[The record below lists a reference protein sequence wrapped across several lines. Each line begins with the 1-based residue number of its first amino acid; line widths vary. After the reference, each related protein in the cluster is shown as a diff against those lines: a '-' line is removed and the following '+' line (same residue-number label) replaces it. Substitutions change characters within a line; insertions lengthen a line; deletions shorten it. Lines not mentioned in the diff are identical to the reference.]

1 MNFENVQNKR
11 RLRLEPECHGYFQR
25 KIAEFS
31 EYFWSVNLS
40 DSQVTIYISELSDFF
55 KIYWPENIKDFG
67 YIFLWLLAEC
77 FHWNSTFNSWNS
89 KNVLCSKKHFKKCTF
104 CLCFK
109 IQSIFFQEL
118 ITLIWQKLLNHSR
131 AILKYLLKILTT
143 LLNGPSLSCICFN
156 LIHFMQGCSVNKQ
169 YIVIKRRRK

>member
-1 MNFENVQNKR
+1 MSWILSKKNCR
-11 RLRLEPECHGYFQR
+11 
-25 KIAEFS
+25 I
-31 EYFWSVNLS
+31 FWIFLVCKLKWFTG
-40 DSQVTIYISELSDFF
+40 DYLHIWTIHFF
-55 KIYWPENIKDFG
+55 KIYWPENIKNFG

-156 LIHFMQGCSVNKQ
+156 LIHFMQSCSVNKQ